1 MENVKFVRIEENGGM
16 THMFFKI
23 CDNLADFLRANTS
36 YSENELNRYLDKDN
50 TFRYII
56 HAGEEFKSIQKSVVD
71 TIEKISNERDDAYFY
86 NHVLTNNGRHKSPP
100 EVHNLM
106 RTEYGLADIDETEI
120 DGNEEREDTNI
131 EWWTAHFFTALA
143 GLLFD
148 EPIEEFED
156 GDCSVLN
163 L

>member
-1 MENVKFVRIEENGGM
+1 MENVKFVRIEENDGM

-36 YSENELNRYLDKDN
+36 YSENELSRYLGKDN

-106 RTEYGLADIDETEI
+106 RTEYGLADIDETE
-120 DGNEEREDTNI
+120 EREDTNI